1 MDRDNRPLILIDA
14 TASLSGG
21 AVYLRN
27 LITHLRQNG
36 EQFRLHLLRTSDFEI
51 PVPEADRSA
60 VTVEEIR
67 LPSLATRY
75 WLFGSLYKMLW
86 RLIVLPWLIWSH
98 RPAIFF
104 SNSGSLPP
112 LRPSSV
118 RPVVAIHNSLP
129 FQPELWDVEVSR
141 LRRWRLQLLHRQ
153 ARRLFREGVE
163 IIAFSEDLRSRLI
176 RQGARE
182 EQCTVIHH
190 GIEWGEAE
198 RSGVSSPDAPSD
210 RRSNPYFLYVSQLHR
225 YKNVLNLLTAFA
237 DLRQNYPSV
246 ELVIVGHLTDP
257 GYAAEIA
264 ATIVRLDLAAS
275 VRIIPGIDRQRL
287 VELYR
292 LAYAVVYPS
301 IAENCPFAL
310 LESMAMGL
318 PIAAA
323 RIGAITETCGEAAI
337 YFDPADPTE
346 ITSQMARLLDDQ
358 HLCDKLR
365 LHSITRAAGF
375 DWDQSAGRTIDLFSR
390 IIARPG
396 NQRKRV

>member
-1 MDRDNRPLILIDA
+1 
-14 TASLSGG
+14 
-21 AVYLRN
+21 
-27 LITHLRQNG
+27 
-36 EQFRLHLLRTSDFEI
+36 
-51 PVPEADRSA
+51 
-60 VTVEEIR
+60 
-67 LPSLATRY
+67 
-75 WLFGSLYKMLW
+75 
-86 RLIVLPWLIWSH
+86 
-98 RPAIFF
+98 
-104 SNSGSLPP
+104 
-112 LRPSSV
+112 
-118 RPVVAIHNSLP
+118 
-129 FQPELWDVEVSR
+129 
-141 LRRWRLQLLHRQ
+141 
-153 ARRLFREGVE
+153 
-163 IIAFSEDLRSRLI
+163 
-176 RQGARE
+176 
-182 EQCTVIHH
+182 
-190 GIEWGEAE
+190 
-198 RSGVSSPDAPSD
+198 
-210 RRSNPYFLYVSQLHR
+210 
-225 YKNVLNLLTAFA
+225 
-237 DLRQNYPSV
+237 
-246 ELVIVGHLTDP
+246 
-257 GYAAEIA
+257 
-264 ATIVRLDLAAS
+264 

>member
-118 RPVVAIHNSLP
+118 RPVVAI
-129 FQPELWDVEVSR
+129 
-141 LRRWRLQLLHRQ
+141 QLTPISTRALGCRGLTTQ
-153 ARRLFREGVE
+153 KMATP
-163 IIAFSEDLRSRLI
+163 A
-176 RQGARE
+176 A
-182 EQCTVIHH
+182 
-190 GIEWGEAE
+190 
-198 RSGVSSPDAPSD
+198 SSPG
-210 RRSNPYFLYVSQLHR
+210 
-225 YKNVLNLLTAFA
+225 KT
-237 DLRQNYPSV
+237 
-246 ELVIVGHLTDP
+246 T
-257 GYAAEIA
+257 
-264 ATIVRLDLAAS
+264 
-275 VRIIPGIDRQRL
+275 
-287 VELYR
+287 
-292 LAYAVVYPS
+292 
-301 IAENCPFAL
+301 
-310 LESMAMGL
+310 
-318 PIAAA
+318 
-323 RIGAITETCGEAAI
+323 
-337 YFDPADPTE
+337 
-346 ITSQMARLLDDQ
+346 
-358 HLCDKLR
+358 
-365 LHSITRAAGF
+365 
-375 DWDQSAGRTIDLFSR
+375 FS
-390 IIARPG
+390 
-396 NQRKRV
+396 